1 MTRPYRKG
9 IEVEISDNEEVIE
22 GREGL
27 GGYIAATTY
36 GFYPIIILGTIPRS
50 DYDKIEHYLE
60 EILEHEVIHII
71 IAEIE
76 GAVASSS
83 LDKLFPLMGDLE
95 AIK

>member
-1 MTRPYRKG
+1 
-9 IEVEISDNEEVIE
+9 
-22 GREGL
+22 
-27 GGYIAATTY
+27 
-36 GFYPIIILGTIPRS
+36 
-50 DYDKIEHYLE
+50 LE